1 MSSLTLARKPTAK
14 ARATPKRG
22 KGSGAGAK
30 AHPARSEHVEAVTLM
45 RMVALHTGQHP
56 ELAYLYAIP
65 NGGDR
70 HPAVAAKLKGEGARA
85 GVPDYHLPLPRGECA
100 GLWIELKSMTGYP
113 SREQREWIEWLRAHG
128 HRAEVCRGW
137 EAAWRTICD
146 YLGIEARL

>member
-1 MSSLTLARKPTAK
+1 MSSLALARKPTAK

-22 KGSGAGAK
+22 KGSGAGAN
-30 AHPARSEHVEAVTLM
+30 ARPARSEHVEAVALM
-45 RMVALHTGQHP
+45 RMVGLHVGQYPAL
-56 ELAYLYAIP
+56 ARLYAIP

-70 HPAVAAKLKGEGARA
+70 HPAVAAKLRAEGVRP
-85 GVPDYHLPLPRGECA
+85 GTPDYHLPLPRHGCA

-137 EAAWRTICD
+137 EAAWRVVCE
-146 YLGIEARL
+146 YLDIPVRL